1 MLDHASIEPLFQNPQ
16 PSYHPSLHA
25 NSDLIRFTPS
35 SRTVQAAGL
44 SAPFPEKSLRFLRIQ
59 AVRNITEVHHA
70 KTVSRQKPAF
80 AQNPDAGI
88 LIESQLASHDG
99 YHPQLLF
106 GLRPDSQPGLKLAES
121 LTDRLHLSAHFQSGR
136 AGRSPPLVSLRS
148 GLFKRCQTGFDVFI
162 LNRLDRVAQDAVG
175 SSNLGSRRRR

>member
-70 KTVSRQKPAF
+70 KTVSGQKPAF
-80 AQNPDAGI
+80 AQNLDAGV
-88 LIESQLASHDG
+88 LIEGQSASRHG
-99 YHPQLLF
+99 HHPQLLF
-106 GLRPDSQPGLKLAES
+106 GAWPQPKSGFQMADP
-121 LTDRLHLSAHFQSGR
+121 LTDRFISAGFLAQ
-136 AGRSPPLVSLRS
+136 PLVQVLPH
-148 GLFKRCQTGFDVFI
+148 
-162 LNRLDRVAQDAVG
+162 
-175 SSNLGSRRRR
+175 